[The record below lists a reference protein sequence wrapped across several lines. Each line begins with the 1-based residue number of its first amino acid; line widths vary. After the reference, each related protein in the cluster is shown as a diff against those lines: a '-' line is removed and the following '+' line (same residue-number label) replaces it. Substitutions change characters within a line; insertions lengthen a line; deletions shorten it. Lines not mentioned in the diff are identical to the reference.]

1 MKPEERKRHT
11 KTWGLLVLASYS
23 WAGGPSWN
31 EVNVPSVTPVEKIN
45 FPVPSRY
52 QLRVAS

>member
-11 KTWGLLVLASYS
+11 KTWGLLVLVSYS

-31 EVNVPSVTPVEKIN
+31 EVDVPSITPVEKIN

-52 QLRVAS
+52 QL